1 MAAIKDVNW
10 EVIQGD
16 TWSVEIDVTDSLN
29 APINWTGYTFY
40 MEVRDKDGG
49 SILCA
54 TAALN
59 DGITVASPFSG
70 ILQVE
75 LTPAKTRQ
83 FNYPRS
89 RYQIQAIDVTG
100 RRTTLLCGWFMVQ
113 AGVIS

>member
-1 MAAIKDVNW
+1 MAAINDVNW

-49 SILCA
+49 SILCT

-59 DGITVASPFSG
+59 DGITVQSPFSG
-70 ILQVE
+70 AIQVE
-75 LTPAKTRQ
+75 LNPAKTRK

-89 RYQIQAIDVTG
+89 RYQLQAIDVIG
-100 RRTTLLCGWFMVQ
+100 RRTTLVTGWFMVQ

>member
-1 MAAIKDVNW
+1 MATIKDVNW

-59 DGITVASPFSG
+59 DGITVAYANISNATKLYSEND
-70 ILQVE
+70 I
-75 LTPAKTRQ
+75 KTNLFQ
-83 FNYPRS
+83 
-89 RYQIQAIDVTG
+89 Q
-100 RRTTLLCGWFMVQ
+100 
-113 AGVIS
+113 